1 MSNTGLPTGFNK
13 KLIFGIGAGAAAV
26 AIVVSV
32 LVFMPSEITQTN
44 EIPDKLTSSDVDVTP
59 QSENPIVAEIN
70 DEVIR
75 LEKVE
80 DTVQT
85 YLSQGQRLDKSAALD
100 RIIVETLLIDE
111 AESRDISVTLDE
123 ATEQL
128 TNTYQQ
134 SGLTKQQFEQ
144 RLEQLGTTYEKTL
157 DMYRSQLI
165 INELLTQELSDA
177 QITVTDEEA
186 KTFYDQ
192 NLDVIKS
199 QMGNTT
205 VFEDVSP
212 QIKSTIERQKQQK
225 LVSDFIEELRDDAMI
240 LTYKDRL

>member
-1 MSNTGLPTGFNK
+1 MSSTNLSHRFNK
-13 KLIFGIGAGAAAV
+13 KLVIGIGSGAV
-26 AIVVSV
+26 AIAVIISV
-32 LVFMPSEITQTN
+32 LMLMPLEIQS
-44 EIPDKLTSSDVDVTP
+44 DKTPSDNIDVMP
-59 QSENPIVAEIN
+59 QSQNPIVAEIN

-75 LEKVE
+75 LNEVE
-80 DTVQT
+80 DTVQA
-85 YLSQGQRLDKSAALD
+85 YLSQGQQLGKSAALD
-100 RIIVETLLIDE
+100 RIIVETLLVDE
-111 AESRDISVTLDE
+111 AESRDISFTLDE
-123 ATEQL
+123 AEEQL

-144 RLEQLGTTYEKTL
+144 RLEQLGTTYEKTIE
-157 DMYRSQLI
+157 MYRSQMI
-165 INELLTQELSDA
+165 INDLLTQELSDS

-186 KTFYDQ
+186 KLFYDQ

-212 QIKSTIERQKQQK
+212 QIKSTLKQQKQQQ
-225 LVSDFIEELRDDAMI
+225 LVSDFIEDLRDDAMI